1 VQGHTGLSINLN
13 LCRYDF
19 VFPWPV
25 TIAVNSDV
33 IGIFNFSLCST
44 VRKNNLHSAPLSVL
58 SHCLCHFVIP
68 SFFSSVATVVI
79 GILCLMFMRCQAK

>member
-1 VQGHTGLSINLN
+1 LQGHIGLSINLN

-33 IGIFNFSLCST
+33 IGIFNFSLCFT
-44 VRKNNLHSAPLSVL
+44 VGKNDLHSAALSVL
-58 SHCLCHFVIP
+58 SNLCVCVCACACVRVCPHN
-68 SFFSSVATVVI
+68 
-79 GILCLMFMRCQAK
+79 GGQ